1 MECPHCH
8 AMLADGAKFCPYC
21 GNALDAG
28 GAAGGAAVEQT
39 APQTAVEGGPVPVVP
54 GEVAS
59 PAPVADGSGQA
70 PHKKPKRKAVTIAVA
85 CVAAFAVACGGGAL
99 YYMHQQQVEQQAV
112 YESAHSKHAVIV
124 TVSAQ
129 GWDTKAGSS
138 RVPVRVKG
146 KDVDGKK
153 VDKVFYVDSAGKGIK
168 LIQGK
173 YKFKAAGSPIAADG
187 TVYKVPCTSAE
198 LTLDDVFSKGEK
210 IDLADLAEKDSIF
223 DFTPIDAV
231 DVTDDDISAA
241 SALASQDKGKGAAD
255 ADALS
260 QAATKRRDDAV
271 AAKKAADEEAA
282 RQAEEQRKAAARHI
296 EARTFSVDL
305 PEYWDGRV
313 RAEVDKDKDSIVLY
327 STAYPDKYIGSLT
340 MENEKG
346 GNAGDI
352 GGSRIRDVELD
363 QNHYVKI
370 WIERWAYDAAMSH
383 LPKYSVSSSICSDDA
398 ARETL
403 DLQSLGAISF
413 DTIVSEMKAADA
425 PSSDTLFKA
434 DDIFGNALEPSVK
447 LL

>member
-1 MECPHCH
+1 
-8 AMLADGAKFCPYC
+8 MLAKGAKFCPYC

-39 APQTAVEGGPVPVVP
+39 APQTAVEGGSVPVVSV
-54 GEVAS
+54 EAAAAT
-59 PAPVADGSGQA
+59 PAVDGSGQE
-70 PHKKPKRKAVTIAVA
+70 PHKRPKRKVAVIAAA

-112 YESAHSKHAVIV
+112 YESAHSRHAVIV

-153 VDKVFYVDSAGKGIK
+153 VNKVFYVDSAGNGIK

-187 TVYKVPCTSAE
+187 TVYKAPCTSAE
-198 LTLDDVFSKGEK
+198 LTLDDVFTKGEK
-210 IDLADLAEKDSIF
+210 IDLAKLAKQKSIL
-223 DFTPIDAV
+223 DFTPIEAV

-241 SALASQDKGKGAAD
+241 AALAAQDKNKGAAD
-255 ADALS
+255 ADALT

-271 AAKKAADEEAA
+271 TAKKAADEEAA

-313 RAEVDKDKDSIVLY
+313 TAKVDGDKITLH
-327 STAYPDKYIGSLT
+327 STAYPDKELGWISS
-340 MENEKG
+340 EASDS
-346 GNAGDI
+346 AGDVGTSRVKRI
-352 GGSRIRDVELD
+352 DLGGGHGVE
-363 QNHYVKI
+363 I
-370 WIERWAYDAAMSH
+370 WIRRWAYDAAMGH
-383 LPKYSVSSSICSDDA
+383 LPKFSSSADLCSDDA
-398 ARETL
+398 AREIL
-403 DLQSLGAISF
+403 DLQSLGSISF

-425 PSSDTLFKA
+425 PSTDTLFKA
-434 DDIFGNALEPSVK
+434 DDIFGNALAPNVK